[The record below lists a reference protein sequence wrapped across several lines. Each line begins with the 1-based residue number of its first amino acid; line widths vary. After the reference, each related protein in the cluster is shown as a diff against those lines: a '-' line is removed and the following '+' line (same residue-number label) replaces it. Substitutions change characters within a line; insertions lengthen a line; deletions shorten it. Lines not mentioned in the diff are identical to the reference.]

1 MKEYIHQFMNKE
13 ALMDNKQQQLYLGI
27 DGGGSKCKA
36 VILNKDMQ
44 ILGEGIAGAANP
56 FHSLEKA
63 QSSIVAAAELALE
76 NANLDKH
83 LIPELIAGIGLAG
96 VNLPKY
102 FKLMNAWQ
110 HPFKSMHL
118 ATDLHI
124 ACLGAHNGEDGA
136 IMITGTGSCGYVS
149 VNGDALIIGGHGF
162 PHGDICSGAWL
173 GFQAVEKVLLA
184 YDGIIQPTL
193 LSEKVFK
200 QLNCSDS
207 NTLVE
212 TIAGHGATYYG
223 RLAISVFDA
232 ADAGDE
238 VAKNIITEGCDYFV
252 AVFNKLKAKGSVK
265 LSLIGGL
272 KPRLIEW
279 LPTEIVDNITVA
291 ENPPEVGAVLF
302 AMNEEN
308 KK

>member
-1 MKEYIHQFMNKE
+1 
-13 ALMDNKQQQLYLGI
+13 MDSKQQQLYLGI

-63 QSSIVAAAELALE
+63 QSSIVAAAELALDD
-76 NANLDKH
+76 ANLDKS
-83 LIPELIAGIGLAG
+83 LVSDLIAGIGLAG

-124 ACLGAHNGEDGA
+124 ACLGAHNGSDGA

-149 VNGDALIIGGHGF
+149 VGGDSLIIGGHGF

-173 GFQAVEKVLLA
+173 GFQAVEKVLLS
-184 YDGIIQPTL
+184 YDGIIEPTL
-193 LSEKVFK
+193 LTDKVFE
-200 QLNCSDS
+200 QLNCTDS

-232 ADAGDE
+232 ADAGDD
-238 VAKNIITEGCDYFV
+238 VAKAIINEGCEYFV
-252 AVFNKLKAKGSVK
+252 RVFNKLKSKGDVN

-272 KPRLIEW
+272 KPRLVQW
-279 LPTEIVDNITVA
+279 LPSEVAENIVDA
-291 ENPPEVGAVLF
+291 QNPPEVGAVLF
-302 AMNEEN
+302 AINEEN
-308 KK
+308 KT